1 MHALSRA
8 GHHSSITFR
17 TGFNALLLIRVPR
30 ALDHSQNRICLRPE
44 ALWHGPNQSE
54 EAAELRDAQGS
65 LLHGTAQP
73 PGLPSEQV
81 HGSAGS
87 VWRMKGD
94 LQ

>member
-8 GHHSSITFR
+8 GDCPCITFR
-17 TGFNALLLIRVPR
+17 TGFNALLLISVPR

-44 ALWHGPNQSE
+44 ALWHGPNQSK
-54 EAAELRDAQGS
+54 EAAELRDAQS
-65 LLHGTAQP
+65 ILLHGTAQP
-73 PGLPSEQV
+73 SGLPSEQV
-81 HGSAGS
+81 HGSAGN